1 MKRWRELQQT
11 QQKNSLASNL
21 NIPIR
26 KSWGQNFIIDK
37 NTINKI
43 VKIIEPKINE
53 NLVEIGPGKGAITI
67 PLLDKVQSLTAIE
80 IDPLLIKHLKDQNK
94 SNLIL
99 ENIDFMDWIPSF
111 KDKRRVVGNL
121 PYYISSPIIFK
132 LIKDERFHEI
142 IIMLQKELGLR
153 MLANKNSKDYSR
165 MSVMAQTFCD
175 IKYEADISKN
185 VFNPKPNVDSCII
198 RLKRKQTE
206 LNFEKYSKYIR
217 YAFQHKR
224 KKIKNNLKD
233 YISEEGL
240 RIFGERRAQDI
251 SVNEYIE
258 TFNKYF
264 F

>member
-1 MKRWRELQQT
+1 
-11 QQKNSLASNL
+11 LASNL

-43 VKIIEPKINE
+43 VRIIQPEKNE
-53 NLVEIGPGKGAITI
+53 HIIEIGPGRGAITM
-67 PLLDKVQSLTAIE
+67 PLLDKVQSITAIE
-80 IDPLLIKHLKDQNK
+80 IDPLLIQYLENK
-94 SNLIL
+94 KKTNLIL
-99 ENIDFMDWIPSF
+99 RNKDFMDWIPSF
-111 KDKRRVVGNL
+111 KNKRRVVGNL

-153 MLANKNSKDYSR
+153 MLANPHSKDYSR
-165 MSVMAQTFCD
+165 ISVMAQTFCD
-175 IKYEADISKN
+175 IKYETDISRN

-198 RLKRKQTE
+198 SLKRKKNK
-206 LNFEKYSKYIR
+206 LDFDKYSRYIR

-224 KKIKNNLKD
+224 KKIKNNLKN

-240 RIFGERRAQDI
+240 KVFGERRAQDI

>member
-1 MKRWRELQQT
+1 ME
-11 QQKNSLASNL
+11 SNK
-21 NIPIR
+21 NIPIK

-43 VKIIEPKINE
+43 VRIIQPEKNE
-53 NLVEIGPGKGAITI
+53 HIIEIGPGKGAITM
-67 PLLDKVQSLTAIE
+67 PLLDKVQSITAIE
-80 IDPLLIKHLKDQNK
+80 IDPLLIQYLKDK
-94 SNLIL
+94 KKINLIL
-99 ENIDFMDWIPSF
+99 ENEDVMDWIPSF

-153 MLANKNSKDYSR
+153 MLANPHSKDYSR
-165 MSVMAQTFCD
+165 ISVMAQTFCD
-175 IKYEADISKN
+175 IKYETDISRN

-198 RLKRKQTE
+198 SLKRKKIK
-206 LNFEKYSKYIR
+206 LDFDKYSRYIR

-224 KKIKNNLKD
+224 KKIKNNLKN

-240 RIFGERRAQDI
+240 KVFGERRAQDI

>member
-1 MKRWRELQQT
+1 M
-11 QQKNSLASNL
+11 ASNL

-43 VKIIEPKINE
+43 VRIIQPEKNE
-53 NLVEIGPGKGAITI
+53 HIIEIGPGKGAITM
-67 PLLDKVQSLTAIE
+67 PLLDKVQSITAIE
-80 IDPLLIKHLKDQNK
+80 IDSLLIQYLKDK
-94 SNLIL
+94 KKINLIL
-99 ENIDFMDWIPSF
+99 ENKDVIDWIPSF
-111 KDKRRVVGNL
+111 KNKRRVVGNL

-233 YISEEGL
+233 YISKEGL
-240 RIFGERRAQDI
+240 KIFGERRAQNI

>member
-1 MKRWRELQQT
+1 M
-11 QQKNSLASNL
+11 

-43 VKIIEPKINE
+43 VTIIQPKKSEHII
-53 NLVEIGPGKGAITI
+53 EIGPGRGAITI
-67 PLLDKVQSLTAIE
+67 PLLDKVQSITAIE
-80 IDPLLIKHLKDQNK
+80 IDPLLVQYLKNQNK

-99 ENIDFMDWIPSF
+99 ENEDFMKWEPTF
-111 KDKRRVVGNL
+111 KRKRRVFGNL

-153 MLANKNSKDYSR
+153 ILAKPHSKDYSR
-165 MSVMAQTFCD
+165 ISVMTQTFCD
-175 IKYEADISKN
+175 IKYETDISRN
-185 VFNPKPNVDSCII
+185 VFNPRPNVDSCII
-198 RLKRKQTE
+198 RLKRKKIK
-206 LNFEKYSKYIR
+206 LDFDKYSRYIR

-224 KKIKNNLKD
+224 KKIKNNLKN
-233 YISEEGL
+233 YVSEEGL
-240 RIFGERRAQDI
+240 KVFGERRAQDI
-251 SVNEYIE
+251 SVNEYID

>member
-1 MKRWRELQQT
+1 M
-11 QQKNSLASNL
+11 

-43 VKIIEPKINE
+43 VRIIQPEKNE
-53 NLVEIGPGKGAITI
+53 HIIEIGPGKGAITM
-67 PLLDKVQSLTAIE
+67 PLLDKVQSITAIE
-80 IDPLLIKHLKDQNK
+80 IDPLLIQYLENK
-94 SNLIL
+94 KKINLIL
-99 ENIDFMDWIPSF
+99 ENEDFMDWIPTF
-111 KDKRRVVGNL
+111 KNKRRVVGNL

-153 MLANKNSKDYSR
+153 MLANPHSKDYSR
-165 MSVMAQTFCD
+165 ISVMAQTFCD
-175 IKYEADISKN
+175 IKYETDISRN

-206 LNFEKYSKYIR
+206 LNFEKYSEYIR

>member
-1 MKRWRELQQT
+1 M
-11 QQKNSLASNL
+11 ASNL

-37 NTINKI
+37 NIINKI
-43 VKIIEPKINE
+43 VRIIQPEKNE
-53 NLVEIGPGKGAITI
+53 HIIEIGPGKGAITM
-67 PLLDKVQSLTAIE
+67 PLLDKVQSITAIE
-80 IDPLLIKHLKDQNK
+80 IDPLLIQYLENK
-94 SNLIL
+94 KKTNLIL
-99 ENIDFMDWIPSF
+99 ENEDFMDWIPSF
-111 KDKRRVVGNL
+111 KNKRRVVGNL

-153 MLANKNSKDYSR
+153 MLAKPHSKDYSR
-165 MSVMAQTFCD
+165 ISVMAQTFCD
-175 IKYEADISKN
+175 IKYETDISRN

-198 RLKRKQTE
+198 SLKRKKIK
-206 LNFEKYSKYIR
+206 LDFDKYSRYIR

-224 KKIKNNLKD
+224 KKIKNNLKN

-240 RIFGERRAQDI
+240 KVFGERRAQDI

>member
-1 MKRWRELQQT
+1 M
-11 QQKNSLASNL
+11 

-43 VKIIEPKINE
+43 VRIIQPKKNE
-53 NLVEIGPGKGAITI
+53 HIIEIGPGKGAITM
-67 PLLDKVQSLTAIE
+67 PLLDKVQSITAIE
-80 IDPLLIKHLKDQNK
+80 IDPLLIQYLKDK
-94 SNLIL
+94 KKINLIL
-99 ENIDFMDWIPSF
+99 ENEDVMDWIPSF

-153 MLANKNSKDYSR
+153 MLAKPHSKDYSR
-165 MSVMAQTFCD
+165 ISVMAQTFCD
-175 IKYEADISKN
+175 IKYETDISRN

-198 RLKRKQTE
+198 SLKREKSN
-206 LNFEKYSKYIR
+206 LDFDKYSRYIR

-224 KKIKNNLKD
+224 KKIKNNLKN
-233 YISEEGL
+233 YVSEEGL
-240 RIFGERRAQDI
+240 KVFGERRAQDI